1 MKINEYRRKTTRYF
15 YWLNM
20 YRNKYNRPKKR
31 YVTPYIR
38 VKKLGYKKRRPV
50 LWKLGKIWN
59 AYSHTKFR
67 HRLMDNQ
74 GFVDI
79 WTYKEWRKRYVRA
92 RE

>member
-1 MKINEYRRKTTRYF
+1 MKLSEYTKGARYF
-15 YWLNM
+15 YWLDL

-59 AYSHTKFR
+59 GYSYTKFR
-67 HRLMDNQ
+67 HRLMDDKC
-74 GFVDI
+74 FVDI
-79 WTYKEWRKRYVRA
+79 FTYKERQKRYVRA